1 MSLESRNLG
10 RKNPLSIRTTVT
22 YSQLTQEQLNDST
35 YIKTR
40 QFLAFPQQDFCPF
53 TQLISQFLLSSW
65 RFRRLLYYCWVM
77 TMLARQPSY
86 RKFHRSLHP
95 SLYPSHMVKYEDV
108 ANPARRRRI
117 SQGPGNLTGTRPI
130 TRLRDIDQPF
140 LFEISFGRRRYE
152 LVFYDTS
159 SPESWR
165 LLNPDLIILC
175 YDISQRSSLT
185 NLQQFVRGPF
195 QIDPSS
201 FFYSMGGYFVLTQ
214 PCSGSGKSERSS
226 RLRVYCHSPS

>member
-1 MSLESRNLG
+1 
-10 RKNPLSIRTTVT
+10 
-22 YSQLTQEQLNDST
+22 
-35 YIKTR
+35 
-40 QFLAFPQQDFCPF
+40 
-53 TQLISQFLLSSW
+53 
-65 RFRRLLYYCWVM
+65 
-77 TMLARQPSY
+77 
-86 RKFHRSLHP
+86 
-95 SLYPSHMVKYEDV
+95 MVKYENI

-140 LFEISFGRRRYE
+140 QFEISFGRRRYE

-185 NLQQFVRGPF
+185 NLQRVWIREVRAEFPTEGILPLA
-195 QIDPSS
+195 
-201 FFYSMGGYFVLTQ
+201 VL
-214 PCSGSGKSERSS
+214 GLKRD
-226 RLRVYCHSPS
+226 LRVEDDPNGTIYPQEATAVASAIRADRYAECSAVTGELLQLAFEEICQMAAMTSTAEGGQSAGGCCVM